1 MEQITLAAKKR
12 ERVGKTVKKLR
23 SNGIIPGVLYGHN
36 VETTHVEL
44 NDRDFKKAFKQGGE
58 NTIISLVIDGKTQPV
73 LIHEVQHHYLRGEPI
88 HVDFFAVNMT
98 EKLNATIPLN
108 FVGESMA
115 VKATGGVLVKNLSEL
130 QVECLPG
137 DLPQSFDID
146 ISVLNT
152 FEDVIRVS
160 DIKLSD
166 KVVIQNSPEDVIVS
180 VTPPRSEEEM
190 SSLNEAVTE
199 DVTKVEGVVKPET
212 DVKAEGEAK
221 EEKAA

>member
-115 VKATGGVLVKNLSEL
+115 VKATGGVLVKN
-130 QVECLPG
+130 
-137 DLPQSFDID
+137 
-146 ISVLNT
+146 
-152 FEDVIRVS
+152 
-160 DIKLSD
+160 
-166 KVVIQNSPEDVIVS
+166 
-180 VTPPRSEEEM
+180 
-190 SSLNEAVTE
+190 
-199 DVTKVEGVVKPET
+199 
-212 DVKAEGEAK
+212 
-221 EEKAA
+221 